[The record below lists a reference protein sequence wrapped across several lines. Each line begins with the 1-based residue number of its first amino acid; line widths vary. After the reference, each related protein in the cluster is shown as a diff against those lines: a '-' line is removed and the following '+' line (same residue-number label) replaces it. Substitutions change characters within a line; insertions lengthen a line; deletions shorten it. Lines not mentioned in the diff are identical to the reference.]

1 MATAKKLP
9 SGSWRCQ
16 VFSHIETSIDP
27 KTGKKKDKRIYKS
40 FTSDVPGPKGKRIA
54 EQMAAQWAAEKEN
67 ATSVQNLTLGEA
79 IDRYTDERLSLLSPR
94 TVMDYRRTRR
104 KDMQELMNQKVPT
117 LTQEQVQVAIN
128 AFAANHAPKTVRNA
142 HGLIA
147 AVLGV
152 YRPNFALNTKL
163 PEKVRP
169 KIYVPTDA
177 EIQRLMEC
185 AKGTELE
192 IPILLA
198 AFGPMR
204 RGEIGA
210 LTSDDISGNMVHI
223 TKNMVLNTER
233 QWIIKTPKSYAGD
246 RYIDFPDFV
255 IEKIK
260 GKEGRIVSLNPN
272 QITRKFH
279 DLLKK
284 NSMELFRFHDLRH
297 YSASIQHA
305 LGIPDA
311 YIMKR
316 GGWGNDGTLKEVY
329 RHTMDDKTM
338 SMNEIANTHFSELC
352 NTKCNTK

>member
-16 VFSHIETSIDP
+16 VFSHIETSIDS

-40 FTSDVPGPKGKRIA
+40 FTSDVPGPKGKRLA

-94 TVMDYRRTRR
+94 TVMDYRRTRK

-210 LTSDDISGNMVHI
+210 LTSNDISGNMVHI

-255 IEKIK
+255 IEKIN
-260 GKEGRIVSLNPN
+260 GKKGRIVSLDPN

-284 NSMELFRFHDLRH
+284 NKMQLFRFHDLRH